1 MKKLFASFSSWDNE
15 KIFGFPSGDNENS
28 CMPFRA
34 PFNLR
39 DNKAFC
45 ENSLLFTFSQD
56 ICSNVSFP
64 ATKQICNFSCNL
76 FLFWSGFNK
85 ISFFSLFCLL
95 LLFVTIFHFF
105 VAWWSFSLVKQFG
118 FSLLSFPP
126 QNLEPHPWLCNCLPP
141 RIQKTVSIEKV
152 DLSYK

>member
-1 MKKLFASFSSWDNE
+1 MFFSKVICNFSSWDNE

-34 PFNLR
+34 PFNLW

-45 ENSLLFTFSQD
+45 GNSLLFTFSQD

-76 FLFWSGFNK
+76 FFFRSGFGK
-85 ISFFSLFCLL
+85 ISFFPLYYLL
-95 LLFVTIFHFF
+95 LLFLTILHLS
-105 VAWWSFSLVKQFG
+105 VVWWSFSLVRQFG
-118 FSLLSFPP
+118 FSLLSLRIW
-126 QNLEPHPWLCNCLPP
+126 NLTHGSWLAGTRN
-141 RIQKTVSIEKV
+141 KTHM
-152 DLSYK
+152 